1 MLETLD
7 KNEFP
12 ALTYTRDLKDW
23 KEFIRR
29 TPDEYEIWIQNVT
42 KECTIIELRI
52 LEELTKQDKPIFVD
66 TNIPVNILKE
76 ISDTNH
82 VLIMLAN
89 PDISVNRFFEREDR
103 DKQFLYQLLI
113 SEENKEQALNNF
125 KECLKRINN
134 EQTYNEFL
142 NSGFNVIIRDEN
154 RTVEQ
159 TLSLV
164 ELMFKL
170 K

>member
-1 MLETLD
+1 
-7 KNEFP
+7 
-12 ALTYTRDLKDW
+12 
-23 KEFIRR
+23 
-29 TPDEYEIWIQNVT
+29 
-42 KECTIIELRI
+42 
-52 LEELTKQDKPIFVD
+52 
-66 TNIPVNILKE
+66 
-76 ISDTNH
+76 
-82 VLIMLAN
+82 MLAN
-89 PDISVNRFFEREDR
+89 PDVSVNRFFEREDR

-113 SEENKEQALNNF
+113 SEENKEQALKNF

-154 RTVEQ
+154 RTIEQ

-164 ELMFKL
+164 ELIFEL

>member
-1 MLETLD
+1 M
-7 KNEFP
+7 K
-12 ALTYTRDLKDW
+12 
-23 KEFIRR
+23 KESWFYR
-29 TPDEYEIWIQNVT
+29 
-42 KECTIIELRI
+42 L
-52 LEELTKQDKPIFVD
+52 
-66 TNIPVNILKE
+66 
-76 ISDTNH
+76 
-82 VLIMLAN
+82 
-89 PDISVNRFFEREDR
+89 
-103 DKQFLYQLLI
+103 
-113 SEENKEQALNNF
+113 
-125 KECLKRINN
+125 LKRINN